1 MKITTSNKFKT
12 IFILL
17 LALAVTLAAGLWS
30 VFRTPER
37 GKQLTASAL
46 VREINGLEGDWE
58 TQTEY
63 YIYSDGSGVHT
74 ATAAP
79 SYSQEINGAVVV
91 VDATEQATEQAT
103 EAATEAATEQAK
115 ELRVRSGVQV
125 TVNAVEP
132 SVKHELEGTAVY
144 TQIVFNV
151 PVVVEAEAKLT
162 LNADVVFKGGV
173 TVYGTLELGG
183 MAFNQSAMIVSNH
196 KNAYAEVASEGVL
209 VRGSLNNDGAR
220 GGTIKIEEGAAL
232 TVEAATETSYTE
244 TSYIDGN
251 GRDKTFSNND
261 GGALF
266 LKATLQGES
275 GLTVNGTLQ
284 NDGSIVYENSLTV
297 PQFPGSGAA
306 VAANF
311 IGNTDIFKTQEGTGQ
326 TGGLIRPSWADGDT
340 DGTFY
345 SLSDGVYVFYD
356 AQGDGTELSL
366 SIEQT
371 GQEYYDYFDW
381 EDMRQ
386 HTGWTNRPVEL
397 ENVQLLSFGRTTLR
411 SVRVTGNH
419 KDISTAWSI
428 KNSSL
433 GGGVSEGKTYTQGA
447 NELIF
452 DGGAKWKIGNANAFD
467 LYFLI
472 GEDSSDKS
480 VSQEYFNDGGAYTTD
495 NALVTVEGVSSVYN
509 GVKVTHNETSA
520 GDGKGGGMHVNS
532 GATLNL
538 YGGEI
543 SYNAVTQC
551 DNNGAGGGIYA
562 ASNSA
567 INIYN
572 GVITRNAL
580 ANYGNK
586 KSADGAGIAMDGNN
600 NADSS
605 SLTIYGG
612 EISFNNTATGSGND
626 AAADGGGIIGRIGT
640 TVRLYSGTISNNRA
654 GGYGG
659 ALLLYYNSKLIMTGG
674 ALSGNHAAYGG
685 AINMTVNSSVE
696 VSGGEIANNTAYKNF
711 NTNQG
716 GYGGGIC
723 VGAAVDY
730 LTTLSATFSGG
741 TVTGNRALY
750 GGGLAVYTDGSDENR
765 NTLTMTGGT
774 ITGNG
779 AYTDNTF
786 TTVAHNHGDG
796 VYVYSTAQVSNPI
809 LYLSG
814 GASIDTSNNV
824 SFHISTN
831 STSAPIRVNGD
842 LAGSQLTA
850 FVALA
855 NEDSWVG
862 KDIVSFT
869 SEDAVRQNKFLLDS
883 STRSFAKNGT
893 ALQIAANA
901 TDVARNTKTGAT
913 YLTLDKAVEEAF
925 SDDTIEVLQSTTL
938 NKPITVNKNVTIVA
952 AASDNNDITL
962 GVTAEFDTTGFNNP
976 ALFHVTGG
984 ATLTLGGNGKALQIS
999 SNTAVK
1005 DITLVTVAN
1014 GHYIQK
1020 DGVVLYNNDT
1030 TNRAGAV
1037 MLESG
1042 ANATI
1047 EGGNIH
1053 SNKGQF
1059 GAIYVSDGATLTVK
1073 GGMIGSS
1080 EETAHNTDANGK
1092 YYGIY
1097 VTAGTVELAGSVT
1110 LYDNINIASNGV
1122 VRVDAGF
1129 ANAKDAPVGVTYPS
1143 SYPHETLVVDIAQ
1156 AYVTGGGTVQTVEQA
1171 FTLYNMDADA
1181 YALALR
1187 NSANAETES
1196 ADALIVRKAV
1206 KYIFDF
1212 TYQSGFENT
1221 DKVSGMTY
1229 QATGGTELNDT
1240 VVQKIVEAAAQGGF
1254 AGSSSGDTA
1263 AAAGRIAVRNGQ
1275 LVVSVFS
1282 GSDERFQLSWLSSV
1296 AQKTGWTLVNWHQ
1309 NSKSNVLSAVG
1320 DAATIVYENSS
1331 APIQMRSVW
1340 KANNFNI
1347 AFDANYQRLG
1357 EGAQSN
1363 LVEGAMG
1370 AQSLDYSDIG
1380 GTDATLKGVRY
1391 VAVGFAFQGWA
1402 LTPNGEVKATEEATI
1417 DAELLSTLI
1426 AGKTGVAHTE
1436 NGVTQ
1441 YIEYDITLYAVWENL
1456 FAGGVGTQTNPFL
1469 IANADDLYMLE
1480 ATTMGSRKSSKDT
1493 DATTVPEEYYN
1504 VYTAGESD
1512 GSISYEPEDYS
1523 GKYFKVTQDISGFT
1537 GVIGRVGD
1545 KAEGAAAAA
1554 QTTVDYEQQDKNIV
1568 AALPQDAT
1576 DDSATGEVGRGSAP
1590 FAGNFDGGSHT
1601 IGLAVNKQK
1610 DAGVGIAAGDETLV
1624 GVGLF
1629 GYTQGAVLSNVALEG
1644 SVHGYS
1650 HVGGLVGYAVRTTVS
1665 NVFNAA
1671 DITSGGHDVGGVF
1684 GTYFVPTASYS
1695 AYSVTKVANTG
1706 SVSYA
1711 PRVGDKRTE
1720 LTTAPEDWFETQK
1733 MKDAEGIRFGGIAGY
1748 AVSIQLQNGYNTGA
1762 VTGRYAVGGVVGIMH
1777 SLNNNN
1783 TSDTRLEAVFNTAA
1797 VTATAGLATTAD
1809 APNDTSIPVVN
1820 AYVGGVVGRMV
1831 GASQIDLAFNSGKVH
1846 AAWTGKYTEQDG
1858 YTYVDMTSSST
1869 LDENTEDTDYAG
1881 GRGAGG
1887 IIGFTSYNP
1896 SEKTPDEK
1904 AIEDVYNTGEVR
1916 GWASVGGIA
1925 GYYAYSEIGTAFNA
1939 GSLYATGFHMENGT
1953 KAAGGL
1959 KSPDGKYHAFLGAI
1973 VGTGIR
1979 ASLDNNVVYNTDRAY
1994 VGYTDETL
2002 KPIGD
2007 SAFTAS
2013 LGFAGNVFSDGA
2025 LTAAQMSVVGK
2036 DGDVTC
2042 GVPSGFST
2050 GWTMLAYGHE
2060 QLEGDAKPTQY
2071 YYYPQLSVFVDTE
2084 TFAVGSH
2091 SLSPRELSKKASR
2104 VSAVSGSDDEED
2116 KPVTPAREVIL
2127 TYVLN
2132 DGTFPSAQDGTY
2144 TQQVDGHEH
2153 VYKLI
2158 QGETDRWQTTL
2169 SWSAETTLHQPEDP
2183 VRTGY
2188 TFAGWVTAQNGSEA
2202 FPFDSIPA
2210 TNATVYARWEA
2221 VEYRIN
2227 YEDTNNEA
2235 YLTGDYET
2243 SFSIESGGGSF
2254 PNNED
2259 NANRRGY
2266 TFTGWTYTSP
2276 DGGTTIKNITSYSIG
2291 TSDGEPAIVLHYGSQ
2306 TYSVPF
2312 SALGNNAL
2320 ALKATWA
2327 ANTYTVTYFLDKEA
2341 YDNYVAESGNNGYQD
2356 PNKRV
2361 YNADYTLYGNDQVG
2375 GYKEGHTFKQW
2386 YVAAIEGGDG
2396 ANKLQEGDTP
2406 VSIAANTTVGN
2417 IVVYG
2422 LWDVNSYKVTFSAGS
2437 GSLDVAGDSGLEV
2450 GDFFGATGTRTITL
2464 KYGDKFPTALNEKT
2478 LDWSKLIAVSSRGAA
2493 ETFLH
2498 WAYASGEEDVT
2509 VDFTSFTMPAGN
2521 LTFEPRYKVTTFT
2534 VTVDLSALEWAG
2546 TTGEPAGV
2554 TASVTQTPQGWTG
2567 TGGVYTKVVEY
2578 GADLTRELETFA
2590 NAIQFTGE
2598 NDGTYFFAG
2607 WKIGSMQDGEW
2618 VEDPNASLGSAE
2630 GDWTLRAAYR
2640 AQQVTV
2646 NFVGFGGDT
2655 LHSFVVGTGDVTIS
2669 ADTEEYTALTDAL
2682 EKDKAAAFGYKFTGW
2697 QRADGTA
2704 FDPEASESIQNSMT
2718 VYAVY
2723 EAQTVTP
2730 TFYLATSQSTTG
2742 AVNAGSMSKTYTYG
2756 SAYGAFPTLG
2766 EMDETLTNSYLGYT
2780 IAGWYAVEGN
2790 KWTPVTEQS
2799 FVRTAVTE
2807 SGDLQAGGTTY
2818 SVALYAVV
2826 EYDTYTIRFAT
2837 TAGGAFE
2844 GGTATGSYT
2853 YKGDGLVTGIPA
2865 FRPNDG
2871 YAFTHWTIRYGG
2883 SESEAIAVSDGDHAA
2898 ALWAYIQE
2906 NSITGEITVT
2916 AHWALKEYE
2925 VWFSAVGQDGAGDPV
2940 QGHFVVD
2947 ERYAGQYRDENGD
2960 VVQNGKATYFV
2971 MTVQHG
2977 QQFTLPVLP
2986 VCTGYDAPSYSYTV
3000 VTDDS
3005 YASKDSALKPTYTQA
3020 KYTITFVTND
3030 PAQTMADQ
3038 EFSYSAAGVAL
3049 NTPQARA
3056 GYKFAGWY
3064 YYAES
3069 DSLEKIENTANIARD
3084 IIVYAEWKAN
3094 AYSLKLTVTSLP
3106 AGTEEAT
3113 VKSWF
3118 EGLGFVV
3125 DVTLSGT
3132 TLTVKVTAAYGT
3144 DLTKLNSVLPALE
3157 NDSYVPSGWKR
3168 GGDAYTFTT
3177 MPVVP
3182 SDGMEIT
3189 AEYTENSGLITVTIY
3204 LTQEDDTAYATLYLE
3219 SGAAFSYPDPS
3230 REGYTFTGWVDK
3242 DGGAVTSVTQDINV
3256 YGTWQV
3262 STYSVTFGNLEQDA
3276 TKVAFGETLELEGV
3290 LGKPSRPGYKFSGWY
3305 SDPACKNKVL
3315 TMPAHDIVLYAGW
3328 TPVAYKITFHYGDTA
3343 ASADGLPSYQGTS
3356 EALNGVEYGGALTFP
3371 DGAEKEHYTY
3381 TWYIV
3386 KDGKPQLFTYTVMP
3400 DLVAQYG
3407 SANVN
3412 VYAVY
3417 TPVEYKL
3424 NYLDADRAP
3433 ISNAAPDHVTIA
3445 SGTGELYEHTANA
3458 PFGYEFAGWTVWSSG
3473 VEQEGIVTGFTVDAD
3488 GSIIFTGE
3496 GDAAQEFTLDA
3507 LTNVSLVATYTP
3519 IEYTVK
3525 FETGG
3530 GVMTDGENF
3539 TVTYGDDYGA
3549 LPKPT
3554 RAGYTFAGWY
3564 TGKEGGILI
3573 TATTTVTQSKMPAV
3587 QDNAF
3592 TLYARWTANAYT
3604 VIFNANGGTVDMPS
3618 MSVTYGETYGKTYG
3632 DLPTPT
3638 RTGYT
3643 FAGWFTQETGGEK
3656 VEATA
3661 TVSITATQ
3669 TLYAHWEA
3677 NEYSVTFDANGGVE
3691 TMKAQSFTYGVEQA
3705 LTTNNFTRT
3714 GYTFAGW
3721 ATKQNGEVK
3730 YTDGQTVSDL
3740 TAEAGGTVTLYA
3752 VWTANTYSVTLEGTH
3767 VTLDG
3772 ADSATHGTEY
3782 TVTLQAEKYY
3792 VLPENIQITMGGTVL
3807 SKGFTY
3813 DKGSGKL
3820 TIQNVTGEIAI
3831 EAAATGV
3838 SVTVT
3843 LKLDGGTLTST
3854 TLSGAYGTALTL
3866 SEIPTKNGYTFAGW
3880 KAGETVWTDGTLLTV
3895 QNGVQEADGALTLTL
3910 TAQWTANSYT
3920 IVFRG
3925 EGVAEKDVPVTYGGD
3940 VTLPAPTRTGY
3951 TFAGWYIGSAPETL
3965 YNGKIE
3971 VTALINAAGLAATN
3985 NGVLTL
3991 VAHWTA
3997 NEYSVTLNYGYEG
4010 AVSDSI
4016 TVTYGEVYGSELP
4029 KPTRTGYTFLG
4040 WFTEEE
4046 NGAEVTAETLV
4057 TNAAAHTLY
4066 ARWQVNTHTLTLTFT
4081 LPQGANDAIVNA
4093 VRGYLAGKLSGA
4105 AIQTEGNVLTVTIAG
4120 VAFGASLKDYAKL
4133 FADEYQVIELGGE
4146 PWTFAWTSCPSGTMG
4161 DADASFAASWRN
4173 DGVIALEIGGETHY
4187 ISPNEDGSYSYE
4199 LPKFPQAGYVL
4210 TGWEAENENVTI
4222 TSSEGGYTLTIAK
4235 DAAESI
4241 TGPVQVTATWKQVI
4255 YTVTFTVGDSS
4266 VGAPAKMELHYSADG
4281 GVTLVDG
4288 GAADLPTLT
4297 GYKGHTF
4304 AGWAYTGSVIKAL
4317 SDLFGEG
4324 KPFGNGTDEATVSIE
4339 LKAIWTAN
4347 EYTVTFNGDGAT
4359 GSMAAQTFTY
4369 GEGATLAPNTFI
4381 KVGYDFAGWKVGD
4394 ISVQAGAEL
4403 DALIVYA
4410 QDGTIALTAV
4420 WNEKTYIVAFDGNDG
4435 AATGTIVNGEAQYS
4449 GSFDLPSDGFTLT
4462 GKHFLGWTTGEGGTQ
4477 VIYAGGASVPAKLL
4491 FTGLEDVDED
4501 ARTVTLYAVW
4511 ETNTYAVTLNGT
4523 NVTLQG
4529 DPSVTHGTAYTVKL
4543 TAAEG
4548 YNLPES
4554 VTVTMG
4560 GTLLS
4565 EGFIYNK
4572 ESGTLTIQNVTGAI
4586 TIKAEGVAQK
4596 YTVTVDLGENGT
4608 VSALPEG
4615 ASGIDGAVGAWTEFT
4630 VSLAYGTNVNAWLV
4644 TLEITVKGGAYQ
4656 YLSGWEV
4663 TAGTDSLSALANDLT
4678 VTAQYTQANVAVTVI
4693 HPDGKSFQIEVVYG
4707 GKIAKTGDAFTY
4719 RATGYNYDAGGKY
4732 VTAQGSGEA
4741 YDFEMPV
4748 TAPVT
4753 LYAVAAAKTYSVTL
4767 DYGYETENGSV
4778 TVTFGQTFAQ
4788 AEGWEA
4794 PVREGYT
4801 FLGWKDGETPVTGA
4815 TVVGDLNEGYTLTA
4829 TWEQN
4834 KYTVTFAYND
4844 DGATENKQ
4852 IENVLHG
4859 TTYKNLMAPS
4869 EPERED
4875 YTFAGWY
4882 ANGVAVT
4889 DDTPVTGDITFV
4901 AMWTPKSYTVTFEAD
4916 GAEVPAAQTIL
4927 HGQKATQPVAP
4938 VKAHYTFAGWVTED
4952 DTPYAFN
4959 TPVTGDITLTAT
4971 WEAVD
4976 YTVTVQ
4982 GNVTHVG
4989 GDTANIE
4996 AAYEVTFTAKTG
5008 YTLGDVTVTMGG
5020 TVLSE
5025 GFTYDKESGTL
5036 TIQKGK
5042 VTGDIVITA
5051 ATTAIEYTIT
5061 YEGGGTHTN
5070 PTSYTVEDTITLQAA
5085 ARAGYTFLGWFD
5097 QAEGGKKVT
5106 SISGTGAKTVYAR
5119 WEAITYTIAYEGGGT
5134 HQNPES
5140 YTVESDTITLQD
5152 AARAGY
5158 IFLGWM
5164 NAEGEI
5170 VESIQAGST
5179 GNIVLTAS
5187 WQAAAYNVTVQG
5199 DVTYEGGDTITHDRA
5214 YQIVFTPKDGF
5225 RLTGVAITMG
5235 GKALESGFTYS
5246 NGVLTIAANVVT
5258 ADLTIQAKTEQITYT
5273 VTFHG
5278 TGVTAETK
5286 NVTHGSALTL
5296 TIAASEG
5303 YDLPEAVT
5311 VTMGGST
5318 LESGFTY
5325 SDGTLTI
5332 QNVTGD
5338 IVVTAVGTLKT
5349 YTVTFQTGEGSEVP
5363 EQTVA
5368 HGSAATQPASP
5379 VREGYTFVGWQ
5390 LGGAPYDFK
5399 TPVTGDITLTAAW
5412 EITTY
5417 TVTFRSEGSADI
5429 VKAKV
5434 GYGTQLSALLPELTR
5449 EGYDFDGWYFNGNK
5463 LTGSERV
5470 TGDMLIVA
5478 GWTAETRTVTFDA
5491 KGGSGV
5497 EAQKVAFDSAAKRPA
5512 DPVRTGYVFAGWQ
5525 LGGAPYD
5532 FDTPVTG
5539 DITLVAK
5546 WTVQSYTITY
5556 VLGGGTNAEGN
5567 VTQYTIESDAIA
5579 FAAPV
5584 REGHD
5589 FIGWF
5594 TDEAGGEA
5602 VEGIAAGSTGDITLY
5617 ARWRAHTFVVT
5628 FVPNGGTLAG
5638 DAEQTVAYGGT
5649 VAFTDASRTN
5659 YQFVGWFTDEALTA
5673 QFDFNTP
5680 VKGAFTLYAKWR
5692 LTVVTATTQDGTV
5705 VTVSS
5710 DTGFAEGTRITF
5722 VEVGDQEKLDA
5733 ANGHMPDHMRL
5744 ERLYDIE
5751 LVDANGTP
5759 IPVTEPLAITISVNG
5774 LGAAQ
5779 HKWGIVWVPDG
5790 EGEIEELATHVDENG
5805 NLHFFAEHF
5814 SFYAV
5819 VDIADLQTG
5828 FPWWWILVAVGG
5840 CVLIALILLWI
5851 AKRAKKY
5858 ELNYVNGGIPAEKC
5872 KEDSLIQLPVPERE
5886 DEVFDGWYY
5895 DEVFQNRAMLTSMPK
5910 QNLILF
5916 AKWRKMTEEERAARD
5931 KTRAEAAAAAE
5942 EGFHHAEPVREEPR
5956 ENAPQEIKEDE

>member
-46 VREINGLEGDWE
+46 VTEINGLEGDWE

-63 YIYSDGSGVHT
+63 YIYSDDSGVHT

-79 SYSQEINGAVVV
+79 SLSQDINGAVVV
-91 VDATEQATEQAT
+91 VGGDGAT
-103 EAATEAATEQAK
+103 EAAK

-151 PVVVEAEAKLT
+151 PVFVEAEAKLT

-173 TVYGTLELGG
+173 TVDGTLELGG
-183 MAFNQSAMIVSNH
+183 MAFNQKSEMTVSNH
-196 KNAYAEVASEGVL
+196 KNNFAEVASEGVL

-220 GGTIKIEEGAAL
+220 GGTIVIEDGAAL
-232 TVEAATETSYTE
+232 TVKAATK
-244 TSYIDGN
+244 TSYIDGS
-251 GRDKTFSNND
+251 GSDQTFSNND

-266 LKATLQGES
+266 LKAASQGES

-297 PQFPGSGAA
+297 PKFSGSGAA

-311 IGNTDIFKTQEGTGQ
+311 TSDLPASGTNVLYPAEGKSIDAYAT
-326 TGGLIRPSWADGDT
+326 TLTIANSSANSSSRT
-340 DGTFY
+340 
-345 SLSDGVYVFYD
+345 LSG
-356 AQGDGTELSL
+356 S
-366 SIEQT
+366 
-371 GQEYYDYFDW
+371 
-381 EDMRQ
+381 
-386 HTGWTNRPVEL
+386 
-397 ENVQLLSFGRTTLR
+397 LLSFGRTIVK
-411 SVRVTGNH
+411 SAANNVH
-419 KDISTAWSI
+419 YTA
-428 KNSSL
+428 NNASL
-433 GGGVSEGKTYTQGA
+433 GGGVSGDKTYTQGA

-452 DGGAKWKIGNANAFD
+452 DGGAEWTTTGSQDAARQAVYDLQGSGDTHGQSKEAVDLRFFNGQTDGVNYTNNGNYSNSALIAVSGSGKTLS
-467 LYFLI
+467 LYQGVRLMHH
-472 GEDSSDKS
+472 ETRA
-480 VSQEYFNDGGAYTTD
+480 GAGT
-495 NALVTVEGVSSVYN
+495 
-509 GVKVTHNETSA
+509 
-520 GDGKGGGMHVNS
+520 GGGIS
-532 GATLNL
+532 AKDSATLTL

-543 SYNAVTQC
+543 SYNAVTRSG
-551 DNNGAGGGIYA
+551 NRGTGAGIYLDDG
-562 ASNSA
+562 ASA
-567 INIYN
+567 KIYN
-572 GVITRNAL
+572 CKVSYNAAATYL
-580 ANYGNK
+580 KATIGRFWPYDKEWGDELK
-586 KSADGAGIAMDGNN
+586 GSADGAGIAV
-600 NADSS
+600 DSS
-605 SLTIYGG
+605 VNDSNSGSKLTMYGG
-612 EISFNNTATGSGND
+612 EVSYNHGATGSTEDPG
-626 AAADGGGIIGRIGT
+626 ADGGGMIARYS
-640 TVRLYSGTISNNRA
+640 TVELYGGSIQGNYAGGSGGGMLLWDATLTMTGGSISNNRA
-654 GGYGG
+654 AFGGGIG
-659 ALLLYYNSKLIMTGG
+659 MTSDNSPKSKVT
-674 ALSGNHAAYGG
+674 
-685 AINMTVNSSVE
+685 
-696 VSGGEIANNTAYKNF
+696 VSGGEIFGNTAFQNSYIDGA
-711 NTNQG
+711 G

-723 VGAAVDY
+723 VGSEQY
-730 LTTLSATFSGG
+730 PIYCSAEFSGG

-750 GGGLAVYTDGSDENR
+750 GGGLAVYTNGSSADC
-765 NTLTMTGGT
+765 NTLTMSGGT

-796 VYVYSTAQVSNPI
+796 VYVSSTAQISNPL

-814 GASIDTSNNV
+814 DASIDTSNNV
-824 SFHISTN
+824 SFHISTD
-831 STSAPIRVNGD
+831 STSAPIEVNEELTGD
-842 LAGSQLTA
+842 ALAA
-850 FVALA
+850 FVRLA
-855 NEDSWVG
+855 NEGNWVN
-862 KDIVSFT
+862 KNIVSFANGAPINR
-869 SEDAVRQNKFLLDS
+869 DKFILDS
-883 STRSFAKNGT
+883 TQYAFKASGG
-893 ALQIAANA
+893 ALQISSDSNVVAVNGSKTYSTLKAAVDAA
-901 TDVARNTKTGAT
+901 TAG
-913 YLTLDKAVEEAF
+913 
-925 SDDTIEVLQSTTL
+925 DTIYIVGSAVLTE
-938 NKPITVNKNVTIVA
+938 PILVRKNVTIVPHA
-952 AASDNNDITL
+952 KGSVADVSNVSASGVYTLAVASD
-962 GVTAEFDTTGFNNP
+962 FDTSSSPVNP
-976 ALFHVTGG
+976 ALFVVMDG
-984 ATLTLGGNGKALQIS
+984 ATLTLGGANSGSLSIS
-999 SNTAVK
+999 SNESA
-1005 DITLVTVAN
+1005 DELSLVTVVHGSYVQN
-1014 GHYIQK
+1014 NSIK
-1020 DGVVLYNNDT
+1020 LYNNKT
-1030 TNRAGAV
+1030 TREGGA
-1037 MLESG
+1037 LYLAG
-1042 ANATI
+1042 ANASAI
-1047 EGGNIH
+1047 INGGEIAN
-1053 SNKGQF
+1053 NVGRG
-1059 GAIYVSDGATLTVK
+1059 GAIYVADGAKLTMN
-1073 GGMIGSS
+1073 GGSVSGNKD
-1080 EETAHNTDANGK
+1080 ENGK
-1092 YYGIY
+1092 SYGIY
-1097 VTAGTVELAGSVT
+1097 VTGAGSVT
-1110 LYDNINIASNGV
+1110 LSGPVALSDAINAQTTSAGV
-1122 VRVDAGF
+1122 FVGEGF
-1129 ANAKDAPVGVTYPS
+1129 VNANSAPIGFTYPTDREAGAAILGIRS
-1143 SYPHETLVVDIAQ
+1143 GYAAEASQAAQ
-1156 AYVTGGGTVQTVEQA
+1156 Q

-1187 NSANAETES
+1187 GSQDAQGNK
-1196 ADALIVRKAV
+1196 DALIVRKSV
-1206 KYIFDF
+1206 NYIFYFD
-1212 TYQSGFENT
+1212 YDN
-1221 DKVSGMTY
+1221 
-1229 QATGGTELNDT
+1229 
-1240 VVQKIVEAAAQGGF
+1240 GF
-1254 AGSSSGDTA
+1254 AESSKTLDDIKYGGNASDSITA
-1263 AAAGRIAVRNGQ
+1263 DIITSMQNALPQEGEAFRNNRISVRESVNAVMVQ
-1275 LVVSVFS
+1275 IFS
-1282 GSDERFQLSWLSSV
+1282 GGEVFNLSWLSSV
-1296 AQKTGWTLVNWHQ
+1296 AQKTGWTLVNWQ
-1309 NSKSNVLSAVG
+1309 NVNGGVLNADSSG
-1320 DAATIVYENSS
+1320 TIEYRDSS
-1331 APIQMRSVW
+1331 TDIQMRSVW

-1347 AFDANYQRLG
+1347 TFDANYQRLG
-1357 EGAQSN
+1357 DGAQSN

-1402 LTPNGEVKATEEATI
+1402 LMPNGEVTVKEEANKEATI
-1417 DAELLSTLI
+1417 DAELLTKLI

-1441 YIEYDITLYAVWENL
+1441 YIEYDITLYAVWQNL

-1469 IANADDLYMLE
+1469 IADADDLYMLE
-1480 ATTMGSRKSSKDT
+1480 ATTMGSRTSSKDT
-1493 DATTVPEEYYN
+1493 DATTTVPEEYYN
-1504 VYTAGESD
+1504 VYTAGEND

-1523 GKYFKVTQDISGFT
+1523 GKYFKVTKDISGFT

-1545 KAEGAAAAA
+1545 EAEGAAAAE
-1554 QTTVDYEQQDKNIV
+1554 QTPYERQDENIV
-1568 AALPQDAT
+1568 AALPENAT

-1601 IGLAVNKQK
+1601 IGLAVNKQAA
-1610 DAGVGIAAGDETLV
+1610 AGDGIAAGDETLV

-1629 GYTQGAVLSNVALEG
+1629 GYTQGAVLSNVALTG

-1671 DITSGGHDVGGVF
+1671 VITSGGHDVGGVF

-1695 AYSVTKVANTG
+1695 AYSVTNVANTG

-1711 PRVGDKRTE
+1711 PRVGDKPTE

-2025 LTAAQMSVVGK
+2025 LTAAQMSVVGT

-2116 KPVTPAREVIL
+2116 KPVTPARQVTL

-2132 DGTFPSAQDGTY
+2132 DGTFPSAQGGQY

-2158 QGETDRWQTTL
+2158 QGETDRWKTTL

-2235 YLTGDYET
+2235 YLTGEYET
-2243 SFSIESGGGSF
+2243 SFSIESEVGSF
-2254 PNNED
+2254 PNNEN

-2276 DGGTTIKNITSYSIG
+2276 DGGTTIENITSYSIG
-2291 TSDGEPAIVLHYGSQ
+2291 KSGGEPAIVLHYGNQ

-2320 ALKATWA
+2320 ALKATWM
-2327 ANTYTVTYFLDKEA
+2327 ANTYTVTYFRDQEA
-2341 YDNYVAESGNNGYQD
+2341 YENYKEGSGNNGYQD
-2356 PNKRV
+2356 PNERV

-2375 GYKEGHTFKQW
+2375 GYKEGHSFAQW

-2396 ANKLQEGDTP
+2396 ANTLKVGDKPAT
-2406 VSIAANTTVGN
+2406 IAANTTVGN

-2422 LWDVNSYKVTFSAGS
+2422 LWTVNSYTVTFSAGS
-2437 GSLDVAGDSGLEV
+2437 GILDVAEGSDLTV
-2450 GDFFGATGTRTITL
+2450 GDFFGATGTRTVTL
-2464 KYGDKFPTALNEKT
+2464 EYGAEFPTTLNGKT

-2493 ETFLH
+2493 ETFRH
-2498 WAYASGEEDVT
+2498 WAYASGEEDVI

-2521 LTFEPRYKVTTFT
+2521 LTFEPRYEVTTFT

-2546 TTGEPAGV
+2546 TTGEAPADLA
-2554 TASVTQTPQGWTG
+2554 ASVTAPPQGWTES
-2567 TGGVYTKVVEY
+2567 GGVYTKVVEY

-2590 NAIQFTGE
+2590 NAIQFTGAD
-2598 NDGTYFFAG
+2598 DGTYFFAG
-2607 WKIGSMQDGEW
+2607 WKIGSGQGDAW
-2618 VEDPNASLGSAE
+2618 AEDTHASLGSAE

-2655 LHSFVVGTGDVTIS
+2655 LHSFVVGTGNVTIS
-2669 ADTEEYTALTDAL
+2669 ADTEEYKELTDAL
-2682 EKDKAAAFGYKFTGW
+2682 EKDKEVAFGYKFTGW

-2704 FDPEASESIQNSMT
+2704 FDPESSELIQNSMT

-2723 EAQTVTP
+2723 TAQTVTP
-2730 TFYLATSQSTTG
+2730 TFHLTKTPQSTTD
-2742 AVNAGSMSKTYTYG
+2742 AVNAGDMGKTYTYG

-2766 EMDETLTNSYLGYT
+2766 KMDEALGKESYLGYT
-2780 IAGWYAVEGN
+2780 IAGWYAV
-2790 KWTPVTEQS
+2790 KDDTWTLVTEQS
-2799 FVRTAVTE
+2799 LVRAAVTE
-2807 SGDLQAGGTTY
+2807 SGDPQAEGTTY

-2837 TAGGAFE
+2837 TAGGTFE

-2853 YKGDGLVTGIPA
+2853 YKDGGSVTGIPT

-2871 YAFTHWTIRYGG
+2871 YAFTYWTIRYGG
-2883 SESEAIAVSDGDHAA
+2883 SESDAIAVGGSDHDD
-2898 ALWAYIQE
+2898 ALWAYIQKH
-2906 NSITGEITVT
+2906 SITGEITVT

-2925 VWFSAVGQDGAGDPV
+2925 VWFSAVGQDGAGAPV

-2960 VVQNGKATYFV
+2960 VVQSGKATYFV

-3038 EFSYSAAGVAL
+3038 EFSYSTAGVAL
-3049 NTPQARA
+3049 NKPKARE
-3056 GYKFAGWY
+3056 GYNFEGWY
-3064 YYAES
+3064 YYNDES
-3069 DSLEKIENTANIARD
+3069 GEPQAIETTANIARD
-3084 IIVYAEWKAN
+3084 IIVYAKWTAN
-3094 AYSLKLTVTSLP
+3094 EYSLTLTVTSLP
-3106 AGTEEAT
+3106 ADTDEET
-3113 VKSWF
+3113 VKPWF
-3118 EGLGFVV
+3118 EGLGFGA

-3144 DLTKLNSVLPALE
+3144 DLTKLNNVLQALE
-3157 NDSYVPSGWKR
+3157 NGSYVPSGWKH
-3168 GGDAYTFTT
+3168 GEDAYTFTT

-3182 SDGMEIT
+3182 SGGMEIT
-3189 AEYTENSGLITVTIY
+3189 AKYTESTGLITVTIY
-3204 LTQEDDTAYATLYLE
+3204 LRQEDMQSGPVYATLYLT
-3219 SGAAFSYPDPS
+3219 SGATFSYPDPS
-3230 REGYTFTGWVDK
+3230 REGYTFKGWMGE
-3242 DGGAVTSVTQDINV
+3242 DGSEVTSVTKDTKV
-3256 YGTWQV
+3256 YGRWQV
-3262 STYSVTFGNLEQDA
+3262 NKYSVTFGNLEQGA
-3276 TKVAFGETLELEGV
+3276 QEVAFGATLEETLDT
-3290 LGKPSRPGYKFSGWY
+3290 PSRPGYKFSGWY
-3305 SDPACKNKVL
+3305 SDPACKNVVSF
-3315 TMPAHDIVLYAGW
+3315 MPAHDIVLYAGW
-3328 TPVAYKITFHYGDTA
+3328 TPVEYTITFHYGDTT
-3343 ASADGLPSYQGTS
+3343 ASADGLPSYAETS

-3371 DGAEKEHYTY
+3371 DGAKKDHYTY

-3386 KDGKPQLFTYTVMP
+3386 MGGKPQPFTEKVMP
-3400 DLVAQYG
+3400 DLVKKYG
-3407 SANVN
+3407 SAEVD

-3433 ISNAAPDHVTIA
+3433 IPNAAPAHVTIA
-3445 SGTGELYEHTANA
+3445 SGTGELYKHTANA
-3458 PFGYEFAGWTVWSSG
+3458 PFGYEFAGWTVWVSG
-3473 VEQEGIVTGFTVDAD
+3473 AEQDGIVTGFTVNAD
-3488 GSIIFTGE
+3488 GSITFTGE
-3496 GDAAQEFTLDA
+3496 GDVVQKFELAA

-3519 IEYTVK
+3519 IVYTVE
-3525 FETGG
+3525 FETD
-3530 GVMTDGENF
+3530 GVMTGGENF
-3539 TVTYGDDYGA
+3539 TVTYGEDYGE
-3549 LPKPT
+3549 LPTPT

-3564 TGKEGGILI
+3564 TASTDGILI
-3573 TATTTVTQSKMPAV
+3573 TATTTVTQSKMPADV
-3587 QDNAF
+3587 QGSTF
-3592 TLYARWTANAYT
+3592 TLYARWKANTYT
-3604 VIFNANGGTVDMPS
+3604 VIFNANGGEGTM
-3618 MSVTYGETYGKTYG
+3618 ETQ
-3632 DLPTPT
+3632 P
-3638 RTGYT
+3638 
-3643 FAGWFTQETGGEK
+3643 
-3656 VEATA
+3656 
-3661 TVSITATQ
+3661 
-3669 TLYAHWEA
+3669 
-3677 NEYSVTFDANGGVE
+3677 
-3691 TMKAQSFTYGVEQA
+3691 FTYGVEQA
-3705 LTTNNFTRT
+3705 LAKNLFTRT

-3721 ATKQNGEVK
+3721 ATTNNGAAAYTDEQIVSDLTAAAGGTVTLYAVWTANTYSVTFDANGGEGTMNKQSFTYGVEQALKTNDFTRTGYTFAGWATTNNGEVA

-3752 VWTANTYSVTLEGTH
+3752 VWTANTYTVTLEGTH

-3813 DKGSGKL
+3813 NAQTGKL

-3831 EAAATGV
+3831 KAAATGV
-3838 SVTVT
+3838 LVTVT
-3843 LKLDGGTLTST
+3843 LELDGGTLTSA

-3991 VAHWTA
+3991 VARWTA
-3997 NEYSVTLNYGYEG
+3997 NEYSVTLDYGYEG

-4016 TVTYGEVYGSELP
+4016 TVTYGEVYGSEHP

-4093 VRGYLAGKLSGA
+4093 VRGYLADKLSGA
-4105 AIQTEGNVLTVTIAG
+4105 AIQTEGIVLTVTIAG
-4120 VAFGASLKDYAKL
+4120 VAFGASLEKYAAL
-4133 FADEYQVIELGGE
+4133 FTDEYQVIELSGQ
-4146 PWTFAWTSCPSGTMG
+4146 PWTFAWTSSRPSGTMG
-4161 DADASFAASWRN
+4161 DADASFEASWTN
-4173 DGVIALEIGGETHY
+4173 EDVITLEIEGEPHY
-4187 ISPNEDGSYSYE
+4187 ISPKEDGSYSYK
-4199 LPKFPQAGYVL
+4199 LPALTKAGSVL
-4210 TGWEAENENVTI
+4210 TGWKADNENVTI
-4222 TSSEGGYTLTIAK
+4222 TSSGDGYTLTITK
-4235 DAAESI
+4235 DAAASI
-4241 TGPVQVTATWKQVI
+4241 KGPVRVTAAWKRVI
-4255 YTVTFTVGDSS
+4255 YTVTFTVGDSG
-4266 VGAPAKMELHYSADG
+4266 VVAPEKMELNYSIEG

-4288 GAADLPTLT
+4288 GTADLPKLT
-4297 GYKGHTF
+4297 DYKGHTF
-4304 AGWAYTGSVIKAL
+4304 AGWAYDGSVIEAL
-4317 SDLFGEG
+4317 SYLFGEG
-4324 KPFGNGTDEATVSIE
+4324 NPFGNGTDEATVSIALE
-4339 LKAIWTAN
+4339 AIWAAN
-4347 EYTVTFNGDGAT
+4347 EYTVTFNGDEAT

-4369 GEGATLAPNTFI
+4369 GMGATLAQNTFI
-4381 KVGYDFAGWKVGD
+4381 KVGYDFAGWKVGEKT
-4394 ISVQAGAEL
+4394 VQAGAEL
-4403 DALIVYA
+4403 DALIAYA
-4410 QDGTIALTAV
+4410 QDGTIALTAD
-4420 WNEKTYIVAFDGNDG
+4420 WNEKTYTVAFDGND
-4435 AATGTIVNGEAQYS
+4435 AAAEGSIENKKATYGE
-4449 GSFDLPSDGFTLT
+4449 SFALPSDGFTLT
-4462 GKHFLGWTTGEGGTQ
+4462 GKHFLGWTTEEGGTQ

-4491 FTGLEDVDED
+4491 FTGLEDKD
-4501 ARTVTLYAVW
+4501 ARTDTLYAVW
-4511 ETNTYAVTLNGT
+4511 ETNTYTVTLNGT
-4523 NVTLQG
+4523 NVTLDG
-4529 DPSVTHGTAYTVKL
+4529 DPSVTHGTAYTVTL
-4543 TAAEG
+4543 TKVTG
-4548 YNLPES
+4548 YDLPTS
-4554 VTVTMG
+4554 VTVTIG
-4560 GTLLS
+4560 NGEEKS
-4565 EGFIYNK
+4565 Y
-4572 ESGTLTIQNVTGAI
+4572 NVTGDAVTIPQEDVTGDI
-4586 TIKAEGVAQK
+4586 TIKAEGVAKK
-4596 YTVTVDLGENGT
+4596 YIVTVDLGENGT
-4608 VSALPEG
+4608 VSALPGG
-4615 ASGIDGAVGAWTEFT
+4615 ASGIEGADGTWTKFT
-4630 VSLAYGTNVNAWLV
+4630 VSLAYGTNVNAWLA
-4644 TLEITVKGGAYQ
+4644 TLEIAVKDGAYQ
-4656 YLSGWEV
+4656 YLSGWKV
-4663 TAGTDSLSALANDLT
+4663 TAGVDSLSALANDLT

-4693 HPDGKSFQIEVVYG
+4693 HPDGTSFQIEVVYG
-4707 GKIAKTGDAFTY
+4707 GKIEQTGDAFTH
-4719 RATGYNYDAGGKY
+4719 RATGYSYDADGKY
-4732 VTAQGSGEA
+4732 VTKQGSDVA
-4741 YDFEMPV
+4741 YDFEKPV

-4767 DYGYETENGSV
+4767 DYGYDGAEDGSV

-4801 FLGWKDGETPVTGA
+4801 FLGWKNGETPVTGA
-4815 TVVGDLNEGYTLTA
+4815 TVVGDLGEGYTLTA

-4834 KYTVTFAYND
+4834 EYTVTFAYND
-4844 DGATENKQ
+4844 GATGNKQ
-4852 IENVLHG
+4852 IENVPHG
-4859 TTYKNLMAPS
+4859 TTYQGLTDAPS
-4869 EPERED
+4869 EPMRED

-4901 AMWTPKSYTVTFEAD
+4901 AMWTPKSYTVTFKAD
-4916 GAEVPAAQTIL
+4916 GAEHAAQTIL
-4927 HGQKATQPVAP
+4927 HGKTATQPVAP
-4938 VKAHYTFAGWVTED
+4938 AKAHYTFAGWVTED
-4952 DTPYAFN
+4952 GTSYAFK
-4959 TPVTGDITLTAT
+4959 TPVTENITLTAT
-4971 WEAVD
+4971 WKAVN

-4982 GNVTHVG
+4982 GNVTHNG
-4989 GDTANIE
+4989 NQTANIE
-4996 AAYEVTFTAKTG
+4996 AAYKVTFKANEG
-5008 YTLGDVTVTMGG
+5008 YDLLETVTVTMGG
-5020 TVLSE
+5020 TAFTD
-5025 GFTYDKESGTL
+5025 FTYSDGAL
-5036 TIQKGK
+5036 TIEEGK

-5061 YEGGGTHTN
+5061 YAGLNGGTHRN
-5070 PTSYTVEDTITLQAA
+5070 PKSYTVEDTITLQAA
-5085 ARAGYTFLGWFD
+5085 VRAGYTFLGWFD
-5097 QAEGGKKVT
+5097 QAEGGNRVT
-5106 SISGTGAKTVYAR
+5106 SISGTGEKTVYAR
-5119 WEAITYTIAYEGGGT
+5119 WEAITYTITYEGGGT
-5134 HQNPES
+5134 HTNPES

-5152 AARAGY
+5152 AVRAGY
-5158 IFLGWM
+5158 TFLGWM
-5164 NAEGEI
+5164 NAEGEP
-5170 VESIQAGST
+5170 VKNIQAGST

-5199 DVTYEGGDTITHDRA
+5199 SVTYEGGDTITHDRA
-5214 YQIVFTPKDGF
+5214 YQIVFTPQDGF

-5235 GKALESGFTYS
+5235 DKALESGFTYS

-5311 VTMGGST
+5311 VTMGGKT

-5332 QNVTGD
+5332 RNVTGD

-5390 LGGAPYDFK
+5390 LGGAPYAFN

-5449 EGYDFDGWYFNGNK
+5449 EGYDFNGWYFNGNK

-5594 TDEAGGEA
+5594 THEAGGEA
-5602 VEGIAAGSTGDITLY
+5602 VEGIQAGSTGDITLY

-5722 VEVGDQEKLDA
+5722 AEVDDQEKLDA

-5774 LGAAQ
+5774 LGEAQ

-5840 CVLIALILLWI
+5840 CVLIALILLWLT
-5851 AKRAKKY
+5851 KRAKKY
-5858 ELNYVNGGIPAEKC
+5858 ELNYVNGGIPAEKR

>member
-1 MKITTSNKFKT
+1 
-12 IFILL
+12 
-17 LALAVTLAAGLWS
+17 
-30 VFRTPER
+30 
-37 GKQLTASAL
+37 
-46 VREINGLEGDWE
+46 
-58 TQTEY
+58 
-63 YIYSDGSGVHT
+63 
-74 ATAAP
+74 
-79 SYSQEINGAVVV
+79 
-91 VDATEQATEQAT
+91 
-103 EAATEAATEQAK
+103 
-115 ELRVRSGVQV
+115 
-125 TVNAVEP
+125 
-132 SVKHELEGTAVY
+132 
-144 TQIVFNV
+144 
-151 PVVVEAEAKLT
+151 
-162 LNADVVFKGGV
+162 
-173 TVYGTLELGG
+173 
-183 MAFNQSAMIVSNH
+183 
-196 KNAYAEVASEGVL
+196 
-209 VRGSLNNDGAR
+209 
-220 GGTIKIEEGAAL
+220 
-232 TVEAATETSYTE
+232 
-244 TSYIDGN
+244 
-251 GRDKTFSNND
+251 
-261 GGALF
+261 
-266 LKATLQGES
+266 
-275 GLTVNGTLQ
+275 
-284 NDGSIVYENSLTV
+284 
-297 PQFPGSGAA
+297 
-306 VAANF
+306 
-311 IGNTDIFKTQEGTGQ
+311 
-326 TGGLIRPSWADGDT
+326 
-340 DGTFY
+340 
-345 SLSDGVYVFYD
+345 
-356 AQGDGTELSL
+356 
-366 SIEQT
+366 
-371 GQEYYDYFDW
+371 
-381 EDMRQ
+381 
-386 HTGWTNRPVEL
+386 
-397 ENVQLLSFGRTTLR
+397 
-411 SVRVTGNH
+411 
-419 KDISTAWSI
+419 
-428 KNSSL
+428 
-433 GGGVSEGKTYTQGA
+433 
-447 NELIF
+447 
-452 DGGAKWKIGNANAFD
+452 
-467 LYFLI
+467 
-472 GEDSSDKS
+472 
-480 VSQEYFNDGGAYTTD
+480 
-495 NALVTVEGVSSVYN
+495 
-509 GVKVTHNETSA
+509 
-520 GDGKGGGMHVNS
+520 
-532 GATLNL
+532 
-538 YGGEI
+538 
-543 SYNAVTQC
+543 
-551 DNNGAGGGIYA
+551 
-562 ASNSA
+562 
-567 INIYN
+567 
-572 GVITRNAL
+572 
-580 ANYGNK
+580 
-586 KSADGAGIAMDGNN
+586 
-600 NADSS
+600 
-605 SLTIYGG
+605 
-612 EISFNNTATGSGND
+612 
-626 AAADGGGIIGRIGT
+626 
-640 TVRLYSGTISNNRA
+640 
-654 GGYGG
+654 
-659 ALLLYYNSKLIMTGG
+659 
-674 ALSGNHAAYGG
+674 
-685 AINMTVNSSVE
+685 
-696 VSGGEIANNTAYKNF
+696 
-711 NTNQG
+711 
-716 GYGGGIC
+716 
-723 VGAAVDY
+723 
-730 LTTLSATFSGG
+730 
-741 TVTGNRALY
+741 
-750 GGGLAVYTDGSDENR
+750 
-765 NTLTMTGGT
+765 
-774 ITGNG
+774 
-779 AYTDNTF
+779 
-786 TTVAHNHGDG
+786 
-796 VYVYSTAQVSNPI
+796 
-809 LYLSG
+809 
-814 GASIDTSNNV
+814 
-824 SFHISTN
+824 
-831 STSAPIRVNGD
+831 
-842 LAGSQLTA
+842 
-850 FVALA
+850 
-855 NEDSWVG
+855 
-862 KDIVSFT
+862 
-869 SEDAVRQNKFLLDS
+869 
-883 STRSFAKNGT
+883 
-893 ALQIAANA
+893 
-901 TDVARNTKTGAT
+901 
-913 YLTLDKAVEEAF
+913 
-925 SDDTIEVLQSTTL
+925 
-938 NKPITVNKNVTIVA
+938 
-952 AASDNNDITL
+952 
-962 GVTAEFDTTGFNNP
+962 
-976 ALFHVTGG
+976 
-984 ATLTLGGNGKALQIS
+984 
-999 SNTAVK
+999 
-1005 DITLVTVAN
+1005 
-1014 GHYIQK
+1014 
-1020 DGVVLYNNDT
+1020 
-1030 TNRAGAV
+1030 
-1037 MLESG
+1037 
-1042 ANATI
+1042 
-1047 EGGNIH
+1047 
-1053 SNKGQF
+1053 
-1059 GAIYVSDGATLTVK
+1059 
-1073 GGMIGSS
+1073 
-1080 EETAHNTDANGK
+1080 
-1092 YYGIY
+1092 
-1097 VTAGTVELAGSVT
+1097 
-1110 LYDNINIASNGV
+1110 
-1122 VRVDAGF
+1122 
-1129 ANAKDAPVGVTYPS
+1129 
-1143 SYPHETLVVDIAQ
+1143 
-1156 AYVTGGGTVQTVEQA
+1156 
-1171 FTLYNMDADA
+1171 
-1181 YALALR
+1181 
-1187 NSANAETES
+1187 
-1196 ADALIVRKAV
+1196 
-1206 KYIFDF
+1206 
-1212 TYQSGFENT
+1212 
-1221 DKVSGMTY
+1221 
-1229 QATGGTELNDT
+1229 
-1240 VVQKIVEAAAQGGF
+1240 
-1254 AGSSSGDTA
+1254 
-1263 AAAGRIAVRNGQ
+1263 
-1275 LVVSVFS
+1275 
-1282 GSDERFQLSWLSSV
+1282 
-1296 AQKTGWTLVNWHQ
+1296 
-1309 NSKSNVLSAVG
+1309 
-1320 DAATIVYENSS
+1320 
-1331 APIQMRSVW
+1331 
-1340 KANNFNI
+1340 
-1347 AFDANYQRLG
+1347 
-1357 EGAQSN
+1357 
-1363 LVEGAMG
+1363 
-1370 AQSLDYSDIG
+1370 
-1380 GTDATLKGVRY
+1380 
-1391 VAVGFAFQGWA
+1391 
-1402 LTPNGEVKATEEATI
+1402 
-1417 DAELLSTLI
+1417 
-1426 AGKTGVAHTE
+1426 
-1436 NGVTQ
+1436 
-1441 YIEYDITLYAVWENL
+1441 
-1456 FAGGVGTQTNPFL
+1456 
-1469 IANADDLYMLE
+1469 
-1480 ATTMGSRKSSKDT
+1480 
-1493 DATTVPEEYYN
+1493 
-1504 VYTAGESD
+1504 
-1512 GSISYEPEDYS
+1512 
-1523 GKYFKVTQDISGFT
+1523 
-1537 GVIGRVGD
+1537 
-1545 KAEGAAAAA
+1545 
-1554 QTTVDYEQQDKNIV
+1554 
-1568 AALPQDAT
+1568 
-1576 DDSATGEVGRGSAP
+1576 
-1590 FAGNFDGGSHT
+1590 
-1601 IGLAVNKQK
+1601 
-1610 DAGVGIAAGDETLV
+1610 
-1624 GVGLF
+1624 
-1629 GYTQGAVLSNVALEG
+1629 
-1644 SVHGYS
+1644 
-1650 HVGGLVGYAVRTTVS
+1650 
-1665 NVFNAA
+1665 
-1671 DITSGGHDVGGVF
+1671 
-1684 GTYFVPTASYS
+1684 
-1695 AYSVTKVANTG
+1695 
-1706 SVSYA
+1706 
-1711 PRVGDKRTE
+1711 
-1720 LTTAPEDWFETQK
+1720 
-1733 MKDAEGIRFGGIAGY
+1733 
-1748 AVSIQLQNGYNTGA
+1748 
-1762 VTGRYAVGGVVGIMH
+1762 
-1777 SLNNNN
+1777 
-1783 TSDTRLEAVFNTAA
+1783 
-1797 VTATAGLATTAD
+1797 
-1809 APNDTSIPVVN
+1809 
-1820 AYVGGVVGRMV
+1820 MV

-1846 AAWTGKYTEQDG
+1846 AAWTGSYTVQDG
-1858 YTYVDMTSSST
+1858 AAAYKYIDMTAAFT
-1869 LDENTEDTDYAG
+1869 PQGNTDYAG

-1887 IIGFTSYNP
+1887 IIGFTSYDP
-1896 SEKTPDEK
+1896 KEKTPDEK

-1953 KAAGGL
+1953 KVAGGL
-1959 KSPDGKYHAFLGAI
+1959 KSPNGEYHAFLGAI

-2025 LTAAQMSVVGK
+2025 LTAAQMSVVGTE
-2036 DGDVTC
+2036 GDVTC

-2050 GWTMLAYGHE
+2050 GWTMLAYE
-2060 QLEGDAKPTQY
+2060 PERLEGDAKPTQY

-2116 KPVTPAREVIL
+2116 KPVTPDRQVTL

-2132 DGTFPSAQDGTY
+2132 DGTFPSAEGGTY

-2153 VYKLI
+2153 VYDLI

-2243 SFSIESGGGSF
+2243 SFSIESGSGSF

-2276 DGGTTIKNITSYSIG
+2276 DGGTTIENITSYSIG

-2341 YDNYVAESGNNGYQD
+2341 YDNYVAGSGNGYQD
-2356 PNKRV
+2356 PNDRV

-2386 YVAAIEGGDG
+2386 YVAAIEGDDG
-2396 ANKLQEGDTP
+2396 ANKLQVSDTP

-2437 GSLDVAGDSGLEV
+2437 GSLDVAEDSGLEV
-2450 GDFFGATGTRTITL
+2450 GDFFGAGTRTITL
-2464 KYGDKFPTALNEKT
+2464 KYGDKFPTTLNEKT

-2534 VTVDLSALEWAG
+2534 VTVDLSALAWAG
-2546 TTGEPAGV
+2546 TPEEPADV

-2578 GADLTRELETFA
+2578 GADLTRELETLA

-2669 ADTEEYTALTDAL
+2669 DDAEEYAALTDAL
-2682 EKDKAAAFGYKFTGW
+2682 EEDKAAAFGYKFTGW
-2697 QRADGTA
+2697 QRADGKA

-2730 TFYLATSQSTTG
+2730 TFYLATSQSTTD
-2742 AVNAGSMSKTYTYG
+2742 AVNAGSMGKTYTYG

-2807 SGDLQAGGTTY
+2807 SGDLQTEGTTY

-2883 SESEAIAVSDGDHAA
+2883 SESEAIAVSGDAHAA
-2898 ALWAYIQE
+2898 ALWAYIKAH
-2906 NSITGEITVT
+2906 SITGEITVT

-2925 VWFSAVGQDGAGDPV
+2925 VWFSAVGQDGAGAPV

-2947 ERYAGQYRDENGD
+2947 ERYAEQYRDADGG
-2960 VVQNGKATYFV
+2960 VVESDEAMYFV

-2986 VCTGYDAPSYSYTV
+2986 VCTGYDAPSYSFTV

-3030 PAQTMADQ
+3030 PEQTMADQ

-3049 NTPQARA
+3049 NKPQARA
-3056 GYKFAGWY
+3056 GYTFEGWY
-3064 YYAES
+3064 YYDDES
-3069 DSLEKIENTANIARD
+3069 GEYQPIETTANIARD
-3084 IIVYAEWKAN
+3084 IIVYAKWEAN
-3094 AYSLKLTVTSLP
+3094 AYSLTLIVTSLP
-3106 AGTEEAT
+3106 EGTDEET

-3118 EGLGFVV
+3118 DGLGFVA

-3132 TLTVKVTAAYGT
+3132 TLTVKVTATYGT

-3157 NDSYVPSGWKR
+3157 NDSYVPSGWKL
-3168 GGDAYTFTT
+3168 GGEAYTFTT

-3182 SDGMEIT
+3182 SDDMEIT

-3204 LTQEDDTAYATLYLE
+3204 LTQEDDTAYATLYLK
-3219 SGAAFSYPDPS
+3219 SGDFSYPDPS
-3230 REGYTFTGWVDK
+3230 REGYTFIGWVDK

-3276 TKVAFGETLELEGV
+3276 TNVAFGATLEEA
-3290 LGKPSRPGYKFSGWY
+3290 LGTPSRPGYKFSGWY

-3315 TMPAHDIVLYAGW
+3315 TMPAHNIVLYAGW

-3386 KDGKPQLFTYTVMP
+3386 TNGKPQQFTDTVMP

-3433 ISNAAPDHVTIA
+3433 IPNAAPAHVTIA
-3445 SGTGELYEHTANA
+3445 SGTGKLYEPTADA
-3458 PFGYEFAGWTVWSSG
+3458 PFGYEFAGWTVWGSG
-3473 VEQEGIVTGFTVDAD
+3473 VEQKGIVTGFTVSADD
-3488 GSIIFTGE
+3488 GSITFTGE
-3496 GDAAQEFTLDA
+3496 GDVEQNFALAA

-3519 IEYTVK
+3519 IVYTVE
-3525 FETGG
+3525 FETDGGTITGG
-3530 GVMTDGENF
+3530 GDF
-3539 TVTYGDDYGA
+3539 TVTYGEDYGDYGA
-3549 LPKPT
+3549 LPTPT

-3564 TGKEGGILI
+3564 TGKEDGVLI
-3573 TATTTVTQSKMPAV
+3573 TATTTVTQTKMPDGV
-3587 QDNAF
+3587 QDSTF
-3592 TLYARWTANAYT
+3592 TLYARWKANAYT
-3604 VIFNANGGTVDMPS
+3604 VIFNANGGTVDTS
-3618 MSVTYGETYGKTYG
+3618 SKTVTYGEAYG
-3632 DLPTPT
+3632 DLPKPN
-3638 RTGYT
+3638 RAGYT
-3643 FAGWFTQETGGEK
+3643 FAGWSTGKADGEK
-3656 VEATA
+3656 VEATT
-3661 TVSITATQ
+3661 TVSIPATQ
-3669 TLYAHWEA
+3669 TLYAHWTA
-3677 NEYSVTFDANGGVE
+3677 NKYSVTFVGGDGATG

-3705 LTTNNFTRT
+3705 LAKNLFTRT

-3721 ATKQNGEVK
+3721 ATEQNGEVE

-3740 TAEAGGTVTLYA
+3740 TAAANGSVTLYA
-3752 VWTANTYSVTLEGTH
+3752 VWTANTYTVTLEGTH
-3767 VTLDG
+3767 VTFQGDP
-3772 ADSATHGTEY
+3772 SATHGTEY
-3782 TVTLQAEKYY
+3782 TVTLQAEEYY
-3792 VLPENIQITMGGTVL
+3792 VLPASVTVTMGGTLL
-3807 SKGFTY
+3807 SKGFIY
-3813 DKGSGKL
+3813 DKESGTL
-3820 TIQNVTGEIAI
+3820 TIQNVTGEITI

-3843 LKLDGGTLTST
+3843 LELDGGTLTSA

-3880 KAGETVWTDGTLLTV
+3880 KAGETVWTDGMLLTV
-3895 QNGVQEADGALTLTL
+3895 QNGVQAAEGALTLTL

-3925 EGVAEKDVPVTYGGD
+3925 EGVAEEDVSVTYGGD
-3940 VTLPAPTRTGY
+3940 VTLPALTRTGY
-3951 TFAGWYIGSAPETL
+3951 TLAGWYIGSASGTL
-3965 YNGKIE
+3965 YKGEIG
-3971 VTALINAAGLAATN
+3971 VAALIDAAGLAATN

-3991 VAHWTA
+3991 VASWTA
-3997 NEYSVTLNYGYEG
+3997 NTYSVTLDYGYETG
-4010 AVSDSI
+4010 DDSI
-4016 TVTYGEVYGSELP
+4016 TVTYGKAYGSGLP

-4040 WFTEEE
+4040 WYTGEED
-4046 NGAEVTAETLV
+4046 GTEVTAETLV

-4066 ARWQVNTHTLTLTFT
+4066 ARWQVNKHTLTLTFT
-4081 LPQGANDAIVNA
+4081 LPSSAGDAIVNA

-4105 AIQTEGNVLTVTIAG
+4105 AIKTEGNVLTVTIAG
-4120 VAFGASLKDYAKL
+4120 VAFGASLEDYAKL

-4199 LPKFPQAGYVL
+4199 LPKFTQAGYVL
-4210 TGWEAENENVTI
+4210 TGWEADNENVTI
-4222 TSSEGGYTLTIAK
+4222 TPSGDGYTLTIAK

-4241 TGPVQVTATWKQVI
+4241 TGPVQVTATWQQVI

-4281 GVTLVDG
+4281 SVTLVDG
-4288 GAADLPTLT
+4288 GAANLPTLT
-4297 GYKGHTF
+4297 SYKGHTF
-4304 AGWAYTGSVIKAL
+4304 AGWAYDDGSVIKAL

-4324 KPFGNGTDEATVSIE
+4324 KHFGNGTDAEAVSIE
-4339 LKAIWTAN
+4339 LKAVWAAN
-4347 EYTVTFNGDGAT
+4347 KYTVTFNGDEAT

-4369 GEGATLAPNTFI
+4369 GEGGALAQNTFI
-4381 KVGYDFAGWKVGD
+4381 KVGYDFAGWKVGGTP
-4394 ISVQAGAEL
+4394 VQADTKL
-4403 DALIVYA
+4403 DDLIAYA

-4420 WNEKTYIVAFDGNDG
+4420 WKEKTYIVAFDGNDG
-4435 AATGTIVNGEAQYS
+4435 AATGTIEDGEAKYNEL
-4449 GSFDLPSDGFTLT
+4449 FDLPSDGFTLT
-4462 GKHFLGWTTGEGGTQ
+4462 GKHFLGWTTDKDGTQ
-4477 VIYAGGASVPAKLL
+4477 VSYAGGGEL
-4491 FTGLEDVDED
+4491 
-4501 ARTVTLYAVW
+4501 
-4511 ETNTYAVTLNGT
+4511 
-4523 NVTLQG
+4523 
-4529 DPSVTHGTAYTVKL
+4529 SVTHGMEYTVTL
-4543 TAAEG
+4543 TAADG
-4548 YNLPES
+4548 YNLPAS
-4554 VTVTMG
+4554 VTVTIG
-4560 GTLLS
+4560 NGEEKS
-4565 EGFIYNK
+4565 Y
-4572 ESGTLTIQNVTGAI
+4572 NVTDNVTERKVTIPQEDVTGNI
-4586 TIKAEGVAQK
+4586 TITAEGVAK
-4596 YTVTVDLGENGT
+4596 MYTVTVDLGENGT
-4608 VSALPEG
+4608 VSVLPQG
-4615 ASGIDGAVGAWTEFT
+4615 ASGIEGGNGAWTKFT
-4630 VSLAYGTNVNAWLV
+4630 VSLAYGTNVNAWLA

-4719 RATGYNYDAGGKY
+4719 RATGYNYDADGKY
-4732 VTAQGSGEA
+4732 VTAQGSDEA

-4767 DYGYETENGSV
+4767 NYGYEGAENGSV
-4778 TVTFGQTFAQ
+4778 IVTFGQTFAQ

-4801 FLGWKDGETPVTGA
+4801 FVGWKNGETPVTGA

-4844 DGATENKQ
+4844 GETGNKQ

-4859 TTYKNLMAPS
+4859 TTYQGLTNAPS

-4927 HGQKATQPVAP
+4927 HGKTATQPVAP
-4938 VKAHYTFAGWVTED
+4938 VKAHYTFAGWVTEGSASYD
-4952 DTPYAFN
+4952 FK
-4959 TPVTGDITLTAT
+4959 TPVTENITLTAT

-4982 GNVTHVG
+4982 GNVTHKG

-4996 AAYEVTFTAKTG
+4996 EAYKVTFTANEG
-5008 YTLGDVTVTMGG
+5008 YDLLETVTVTMGG
-5020 TVLSE
+5020 AAFTD
-5025 GFTYDKESGTL
+5025 FTYSDGML
-5036 TIQKGK
+5036 TIEKGK

-5051 ATTAIEYTIT
+5051 ATTAIKYTIT
-5061 YEGGGTHTN
+5061 YEGGGTHQN
-5070 PTSYTVEDTITLQAA
+5070 PTSYTVEDAITLQAA
-5085 ARAGYTFLGWFD
+5085 VRAGYTFLGWFN
-5097 QAEGGKKVT
+5097 QAEGGKKVS
-5106 SISGTGAKTVYAR
+5106 SISGTGEKTVYAR
-5119 WEAITYTIAYEGGGT
+5119 WEAITYTIAYEGLNGGT
-5134 HQNPES
+5134 HQNPTS

-5325 SDGTLTI
+5325 SDGTLI
-5332 QNVTGD
+5332 IRNVTGD

-5379 VREGYTFVGWQ
+5379 VREGYTFV
-5390 LGGAPYDFK
+5390 
-5399 TPVTGDITLTAAW
+5399 
-5412 EITTY
+5412 
-5417 TVTFRSEGSADI
+5417 
-5429 VKAKV
+5429 
-5434 GYGTQLSALLPELTR
+5434 
-5449 EGYDFDGWYFNGNK
+5449 
-5463 LTGSERV
+5463 
-5470 TGDMLIVA
+5470 
-5478 GWTAETRTVTFDA
+5478 
-5491 KGGSGV
+5491 
-5497 EAQKVAFDSAAKRPA
+5497 
-5512 DPVRTGYVFAGWQ
+5512 GWQ

-5602 VEGIAAGSTGDITLY
+5602 VEGIQAGSTGDITLY

-5851 AKRAKKY
+5851 AKRAKTVFPSAGQKLSGMSSR
-5858 ELNYVNGGIPAEKC
+5858 ETGVRRKVSPVLRMVRMRP
-5872 KEDSLIQLPVPERE
+5872 SLKRRNSLRIRHQ
-5886 DEVFDGWYY
+5886 
-5895 DEVFQNRAMLTSMPK
+5895 A
-5910 QNLILF
+5910 
-5916 AKWRKMTEEERAARD
+5916 
-5931 KTRAEAAAAAE
+5931 
-5942 EGFHHAEPVREEPR
+5942 
-5956 ENAPQEIKEDE
+5956 